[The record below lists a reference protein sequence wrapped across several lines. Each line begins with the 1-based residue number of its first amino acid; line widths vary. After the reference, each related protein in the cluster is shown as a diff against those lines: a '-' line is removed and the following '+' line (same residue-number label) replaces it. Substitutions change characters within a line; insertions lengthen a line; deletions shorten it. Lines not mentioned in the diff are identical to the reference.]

1 MWAVWSKKTP
11 SRNYAVQHIKNALS
25 LIDNYQ
31 INDQQLTLLMLFN
44 GYSVFLRPP
53 DLLAKEIFNY
63 TGYMHDEKID
73 EILGIVRCARC
84 GQRLEG
90 DIECPFCSLFPEHAK
105 KRNFK
110 WVYFTA
116 CFLTSPLSIYFIFTN
131 DRLRPFEKVL
141 ALSGCLFWFAFYFL
155 L

>member
-1 MWAVWSKKTP
+1 MVRRLRLT
-11 SRNYAVQHIKNALS
+11 S
-25 LIDNYQ
+25 LDNSQ
-31 INDQQLTLLMLFN
+31 TNDQQLKLLMLCTA
-44 GYSVFLRPP
+44 YSALVRVPN
-53 DLLAKEIFNY
+53 LLAKEKYYY
-63 TGYMHDEKID
+63 TGNMHDEKID

-90 DIECPFCSLFPEHAK
+90 DIECPFCSLFPERAK
-105 KRNFK
+105 KRNLK

-131 DRLRPFEKVL
+131 GRLRLFEKVL
-141 ALSGCLFWFAFYFL
+141 ALSGCLFWFAFYYL